1 MIDSA
6 RLCTT
11 FHQSAPHSCVLAS
24 YAVVSNYFTCL
35 PITDFFEAYCRHYK
49 IDIPSRSDAEHE
61 YADHF
66 YKECRDRECKGYQL
80 IEHLHNTSDECE
92 FRISRQRFTAEFYEE
107 TYPKIGEIK
116 QKLTDKEALLNI
128 TIPVDE
134 VNVHSLTVGYEN
146 GNLIC
151 VDTAEGKRCDVAS
164 ISDLGD
170 LRDGMLYVGSGVL

>member
-66 YKECRDRECKGYQL
+66 YKECIDRECKGYQL

-92 FRISRQRFTAEFYEE
+92 FRISRQRFTAEFYADTASNVSQIEE
-107 TYPKIGEIK
+107 E
-116 QKLTDKEALLNI
+116 LRDKETLLNI
-128 TIPVDE
+128 TISVHGG
-134 VNVHSLTVGYEN
+134 NFHSLTVGYKN
-146 GNLIC
+146 GYFIC
-151 VDTAEGKRCDVAS
+151 IDTAKGKRCDVAS
-164 ISDLGD
+164 IRDLGD
-170 LRDGMLYVGSGVL
+170 LHDGMLYVATDAA